1 MNPPDQSSQEPAT
14 IQGITEQVLPDI
26 PDVPDSET
34 EEEITN
40 FEQQHN
46 KLVLQ
51 DHSQNIKL
59 RKEFATKIYWL
70 VIGWVAA
77 ILAILILE
85 GFRICNFSLTNSVM
99 LALIGSSTLN
109 IVGLL
114 YVVTH
119 YLFPKNS

>member
-1 MNPPDQSSQEPAT
+1 VNPPDQSSQEPAT